1 MYEGQW
7 LNDEKHG
14 KGKEMYNDGAT
25 YDGRFHEGARHGAGV
40 LTYANRDVY
49 DGEWDMDVK
58 QVLDCHGWPRMATDG
73 L

>member
-1 MYEGQW
+1 
-7 LNDEKHG
+7 
-14 KGKEMYNDGAT
+14 MYNDCAT